1 MPALL
6 FFSMLH
12 NNRRKY
18 MKRDLYDV
26 ICSAEFTKVTF
37 GIYNKIYDD
46 RFVDFIETKYG
57 IRDDID
63 NYHYFDLKLTEDEQK
78 MVDMHSKSMMDE
90 LRGIV
95 EKLSEYDWVKYYVNL
110 DIGLIR
116 VIKPIKYDL

>member
-1 MPALL
+1 
-6 FFSMLH
+6 
-12 NNRRKY
+12 

-57 IRDDID
+57 VRDDID

-116 VIKPIKYDL
+116 VIKPIKYDLK